1 MPIEDKAYVSSL
13 LIKDHK
19 YEPNIN
25 TVEENGQT
33 TDLYKVRVH
42 FNDLHYDLCIAI
54 GDIKKLETVD
64 SVDYKYVYVVKY
76 GMVVSKLGIYEF
88 IHGGNNNEY
97 KEGSMLLF
105 DNFADSYKLNDLKQN
120 KDEYI
125 VNIVETNKESYKFLK
140 ALKTAIIKSKGETY
154 EKKYSRA
161 IKAIETKSNKDILL
175 KTLKFYNELHKT
187 TDITNINFIK
197 DGILDNDLVGKYKAD
212 YESMTYNDFICMIFG
227 INFELLDELDE
238 FEEKPVSY
246 NRQSLDKVK
255 TLVNNSKNEVSDANE
270 AEEANAEDNE
280 AEEADAEDNEAEDN
294 EAEEADAEVNESN
307 AEANTEVNESNAEA
321 NTEVNE
327 SNAEDNESEEAAES
341 ESESEANEANEESE
355 ANEANEAAESEANEA
370 NEANE
375 ESEAEDNEV
384 NEESEAEEDINLP
397 PTPTPTP
404 TPISGRSQKT
414 PSIPSQT
421 KNSTTDK
428 NDNEKTNVG
437 GKMKMKLMKRKM
449 KL

>member
-125 VNIVETNKESYKFLK
+125 VNIVETNKEGYKFLK
-140 ALKTAIIKSKGETY
+140 ALKTSIIKSKGETY
-154 EKKYSRA
+154 EKKYSKA

-255 TLVNNSKNEVSDANE
+255 TLVNNSKNEVADANE
-270 AEEANAEDNE
+270 VEEDEADEEAQRPSRRPTPSRRILPGESRRAEHGSVATSSASTKIKAEASDAEEE
-280 AEEADAEDNEAEDN
+280 AEESEAEEEEAEESEPDEDNDAEESEAEEEAEESEAEVNEAEDN
-294 EAEEADAEVNESN
+294 EVE
-307 AEANTEVNESNAEA
+307 
-321 NTEVNE
+321 
-327 SNAEDNESEEAAES
+327 ES
-341 ESESEANEANEESE
+341 ESE
-355 ANEANEAAESEANEA
+355 
-370 NEANE
+370 
-375 ESEAEDNEV
+375 
-384 NEESEAEEDINLP
+384 EDINIP
-397 PTPTPTP
+397 P
-404 TPISGRSQKT
+404 TPISTRSQKT
-414 PSIPSQT
+414 PIIP
-421 KNSTTDK
+421 NSTT
-428 NDNEKTNVG
+428 DNEKTNVG

>member
-54 GDIKKLETVD
+54 GDIKKMETVD

-105 DNFADSYKLNDLKQN
+105 DNFADSYKLNNLKQN

-140 ALKTAIIKSKGETY
+140 ALKTSIIKSKGETY
-154 EKKYSRA
+154 EKKYSKA

-255 TLVNNSKNEVSDANE
+255 TLVNNSKNEVADAE
-270 AEEANAEDNE
+270 AEEDEEAQRPSRRPTPSRRILPRESRRAEHGSVATSSASTKIKAEASDAEEEPEESEPEESEPDEDNDAEEE
-280 AEEADAEDNEAEDN
+280 AEESEAEVNEAEDN
-294 EAEEADAEVNESN
+294 EVE
-307 AEANTEVNESNAEA
+307 
-321 NTEVNE
+321 
-327 SNAEDNESEEAAES
+327 ES
-341 ESESEANEANEESE
+341 ESE
-355 ANEANEAAESEANEA
+355 
-370 NEANE
+370 
-375 ESEAEDNEV
+375 
-384 NEESEAEEDINLP
+384 EDINIP
-397 PTPTPTP
+397 P
-404 TPISGRSQKT
+404 TPISTRSQKT
-414 PSIPSQT
+414 PIIP
-421 KNSTTDK
+421 NSTT
-428 NDNEKTNVG
+428 DNEKTNVG

>member
-125 VNIVETNKESYKFLK
+125 VNIVETNKEGYKFLK
-140 ALKTAIIKSKGETY
+140 ALKTSIIKSKGETY
-154 EKKYSRA
+154 EKKYSIA

-255 TLVNNSKNEVSDANE
+255 TLVNNSKNEVADAE
-270 AEEANAEDNE
+270 AEEDEADEEAQRPSRRPTPSRRILPRESRRAEHGSVATSSVSTKIKAEASEAEADAEEEE
-280 AEEADAEDNEAEDN
+280 AEESEAEEEAEDNEAEDN
-294 EAEEADAEVNESN
+294 EAEDNEAEASEAEAD
-307 AEANTEVNESNAEA
+307 TE
-321 NTEVNE
+321 
-327 SNAEDNESEEAAES
+327 EE
-341 ESESEANEANEESE
+341 
-355 ANEANEAAESEANEA
+355 
-370 NEANE
+370 
-375 ESEAEDNEV
+375 EAEDNEA
-384 NEESEAEEDINLP
+384 EESEAEEDINLP
-397 PTPTPTP
+397 PPPTP
-404 TPISGRSQKT
+404 TPISTRSQKT
-414 PSIPSQT
+414 PIIP
-421 KNSTTDK
+421 NSTT
-428 NDNEKTNVG
+428 DNEKTNVG

>member
-125 VNIVETNKESYKFLK
+125 VNIVETNKEGYKFLK
-140 ALKTAIIKSKGETY
+140 ALKTSIIKSKGETY
-154 EKKYSRA
+154 EKKYSIA

-255 TLVNNSKNEVSDANE
+255 TLVNNSKNEVADAEAEADEADEEAQRPSRRPTPSRRILPRESRRAEHGSVATSSVSTKIKAEESEAEAEADAEEEE
-270 AEEANAEDNE
+270 AEESE
-280 AEEADAEDNEAEDN
+280 AEEEAEDNEAEDN
-294 EAEEADAEVNESN
+294 EAEDNEAEASEAEAD
-307 AEANTEVNESNAEA
+307 TE
-321 NTEVNE
+321 
-327 SNAEDNESEEAAES
+327 EE
-341 ESESEANEANEESE
+341 
-355 ANEANEAAESEANEA
+355 
-370 NEANE
+370 
-375 ESEAEDNEV
+375 EAEDNEA
-384 NEESEAEEDINLP
+384 EESEAEEDINLP
-397 PTPTPTP
+397 PPPTP
-404 TPISGRSQKT
+404 TPISTRSQKT
-414 PSIPSQT
+414 PIIP
-421 KNSTTDK
+421 NSTT
-428 NDNEKTNVG
+428 DNEKTNVG

>member
-125 VNIVETNKESYKFLK
+125 VNTVETNKESYKFLK
-140 ALKTAIIKSKGETY
+140 ALKTSIIKSKGETY
-154 EKKYSRA
+154 EKKYSKA

-255 TLVNNSKNEVSDANE
+255 TLVNNSKNEVADAE
-270 AEEANAEDNE
+270 AEADEEAQIPSRRPTPSRRILPRESRRAEHGSVSTSSASTKIKAEASE
-280 AEEADAEDNEAEDN
+280 AEADTEEEAEAEADAEEEEPDEDNDAEESEPDEDNDAEEEAEESEAEVNEAEDN
-294 EAEEADAEVNESN
+294 EVE
-307 AEANTEVNESNAEA
+307 
-321 NTEVNE
+321 
-327 SNAEDNESEEAAES
+327 ES
-341 ESESEANEANEESE
+341 ESE
-355 ANEANEAAESEANEA
+355 
-370 NEANE
+370 
-375 ESEAEDNEV
+375 
-384 NEESEAEEDINLP
+384 EDINIP
-397 PTPTPTP
+397 P
-404 TPISGRSQKT
+404 TPISTRSQKT
-414 PSIPSQT
+414 PIIP
-421 KNSTTDK
+421 NSTT
-428 NDNEKTNVG
+428 DNEKTNVG

>member
-125 VNIVETNKESYKFLK
+125 VNTVETNKESYKFLK
-140 ALKTAIIKSKGETY
+140 ALKTSIIKSKGETY
-154 EKKYSRA
+154 EKKYSKA

-187 TDITNINFIK
+187 TDITNIKFIK

-255 TLVNNSKNEVSDANE
+255 TLVNNSKNEVADAE
-270 AEEANAEDNE
+270 AEADEEAQIPSRRPTPSRRILPRESRRAEHGSVSTSSASTKIKAEASE
-280 AEEADAEDNEAEDN
+280 AEADTEEEAEAEADAEEEEPDEDNDAEESEPDEDNDAEEEAEESEAEVNEAEDN
-294 EAEEADAEVNESN
+294 EVE
-307 AEANTEVNESNAEA
+307 
-321 NTEVNE
+321 
-327 SNAEDNESEEAAES
+327 ES
-341 ESESEANEANEESE
+341 ESE
-355 ANEANEAAESEANEA
+355 
-370 NEANE
+370 
-375 ESEAEDNEV
+375 
-384 NEESEAEEDINLP
+384 EDINIP
-397 PTPTPTP
+397 P
-404 TPISGRSQKT
+404 TPISTRSQKT
-414 PSIPSQT
+414 PIIP
-421 KNSTTDK
+421 NSTT
-428 NDNEKTNVG
+428 DNEKTNVG

>member
-125 VNIVETNKESYKFLK
+125 VNIVETNKEGYKFLK
-140 ALKTAIIKSKGETY
+140 ALKTSIIKSKGETY
-154 EKKYSRA
+154 EKKYSKA
-161 IKAIETKSNKDILL
+161 INAIETKSNKDILL

-255 TLVNNSKNEVSDANE
+255 TLVNNSKNEVADAE
-270 AEEANAEDNE
+270 AEEDEADEEAQRPSRRPTPSRRILPRESRRAEHGSVSTSSASTKIKAEASEAEADAEEEE
-280 AEEADAEDNEAEDN
+280 AEESEAEEEEVEESEPDEDNDAEESEAEEEAEESEAEVNEAEDNEAEDN
-294 EAEEADAEVNESN
+294 EAEE
-307 AEANTEVNESNAEA
+307 
-321 NTEVNE
+321 
-327 SNAEDNESEEAAES
+327 
-341 ESESEANEANEESE
+341 
-355 ANEANEAAESEANEA
+355 
-370 NEANE
+370 
-375 ESEAEDNEV
+375 
-384 NEESEAEEDINLP
+384 SEAEEDINIP
-397 PTPTPTP
+397 P
-404 TPISGRSQKT
+404 TPISTRSQKT
-414 PSIPSQT
+414 PIIPSQT
-421 KNSTTDK
+421 PNSTT
-428 NDNEKTNVG
+428 DNEKTNVG

>member
-125 VNIVETNKESYKFLK
+125 VNIVETNKEGYKFLK
-140 ALKTAIIKSKGETY
+140 ALKTSIIKSKGETY
-154 EKKYSRA
+154 EKKYSKA

-255 TLVNNSKNEVSDANE
+255 TLVNNSKNEVADAE
-270 AEEANAEDNE
+270 AEEDNEEDNAEDNAEDNEEDNAEDNAEDNE
-280 AEEADAEDNEAEDN
+280 AEEAN
-294 EAEEADAEVNESN
+294 AEEAA
-307 AEANTEVNESNAEA
+307 
-321 NTEVNE
+321 
-327 SNAEDNESEEAAES
+327 
-341 ESESEANEANEESE
+341 ESESEANEANEVNES
-355 ANEANEAAESEANEA
+355 
-370 NEANE
+370 NE
-375 ESEAEDNEV
+375 ESEATAED

-397 PTPTPTP
+397 PPPTP
-404 TPISGRSQKT
+404 TPISTRSQKT
-414 PSIPSQT
+414 PIIPSQT
-421 KNSTTDK
+421 PNSTT
-428 NDNEKTNVG
+428 DNEKTNVG